1 MNDEAWL
8 SRRGYVHFDRYISK
22 SNLLERVRDPEYVRS
37 HGFMPFIGYDAEE
50 PRYKPAER
58 QVQLKRRPIRFAT
71 HLDSHIFAYYA
82 SLLTPLFQAELTK
95 AGLGSQVVAYRT
107 HSEPKCNIHF
117 ANDAFEWIK
126 ERGPVVAFAIDIEG
140 FFDSIS
146 HGLLKE
152 RWQAVLGETTL
163 PDDHYKVFR
172 AITKYAWVSLNDLKD
187 TLGFGRNRIE
197 KSRKPYCKPQEF
209 RKLIAKGKKIRVNK
223 ETKGIPQGSPI
234 SALLSNIAMFEFD
247 KALDAFVSQNNGMY
261 RRYSDDILVVLPI
274 ETSEGFEDY
283 VEGVLKDT
291 TRTLTINRGK
301 TVVSTF
307 TPDGSSLTCDVPLS
321 YLGFD
326 FDGQRKTVRPKT
338 LARFHRRMIQGIRSA
353 KRAAIKAK
361 NSGKE
366 SRIRKRELYERY
378 SHLGKR
384 NFISYAYRAAKIM
397 EASEIRKQVRK
408 HWLNLNQLIAEAQL
422 EVDEAQ

>member
-8 SRRGYVHFDRYISK
+8 SRRGYVHFDRHISK
-22 SNLLERVRDPEYVRS
+22 SDLLKRVQDPQYVRS

-50 PRYKPAER
+50 PRYKAAER
-58 QVQLKRRPIRFAT
+58 QVQLKRRPIRFAA

-82 SLLTPLFQAELTK
+82 SLLTPLYEAELAE
-95 AGLGSQVVAYRT
+95 AGLGEQVVAYRT

-126 ERGPVVAFAIDIEG
+126 GQGPVVAFAIDIEG

-146 HGLLKE
+146 HSLLKE
-152 RWQAVLGETTL
+152 RWQAVLGDTTL

-172 AITKYAWVSLNDLKD
+172 AITKYAWVSLNDLKE
-187 TLGFGRNRIE
+187 TLSFGRNRIE
-197 KSRKPYCKPQEF
+197 KSRKPFCKPQEF
-209 RKLIAKGKKIRVNK
+209 RKLVAKGKKIRVNK
-223 ETKGIPQGSPI
+223 ASKGIPQGSPI
-234 SALLSNIAMFEFD
+234 SALLSNIAMLQFD
-247 KALDAFVSQNNGMY
+247 KALDSFVAQHDGLY
-261 RRYSDDILVVLPI
+261 RRYSDDILVVLPVD
-274 ETSEGFEDY
+274 TSAGFEDY
-283 VEGVLKDT
+283 VEGALKET
-291 TRTLTINRGK
+291 TRTLTINRDK

-307 TPDGSSLTCDVPLS
+307 NRDDGLLTCDVPLS

-326 FDGQRKTVRPKT
+326 FDGRRKTIRPKT

-361 NSGKE
+361 NSGKD

-384 NFISYAYRAAKIM
+384 NFISYAYRAAEIM
-397 EASEIRKQVRK
+397 EAPEIRKQVRK
-408 HWLNLNQLIAEAQL
+408 HWLNLNKLIAEAQS
-422 EVDEAQ
+422 EV